1 MAKKRDRISRRT
13 DAERRARQG
22 ERLSRHLRVLH
33 CILGPGR
40 WDAGG
45 LAKELEVSPRTIH
58 RILQTL
64 AMANVPWYFCK
75 KDECYRV
82 REGFRFP
89 GLDPGLRRSQPG
101 GEAPDTQE
109 LARKILGELEKVTE
123 SLRHFCCALEASA
136 KGNKA

>member
-1 MAKKRDRISRRT
+1 MGKKKPSPEKRT

-40 WDAGG
+40 WDADG
-45 LAKELEVSPRTIH
+45 LAKEMEVSPRTIH

-82 REGFRFP
+82 RTGFRFP
-89 GLDPGLRRSQPG
+89 GLDASKVGEETLNREELRRVAEIFVKDLSLFL
-101 GEAPDTQE
+101 D
-109 LARKILGELEKVTE
+109 
-123 SLRHFCCALEASA
+123 SLRQFCSQLE
-136 KGNKA
+136 